1 MPRLLA
7 LFATIATLTGCA
19 KHYDVYM
26 DTQQQGQTGH
36 YVVIESKM
44 SGQGGMKVYDCLSM
58 PNGSAWNPTC
68 VKADMRG
75 EAGGAIK

>member
-1 MPRLLA
+1 MRRLLA
-7 LFATIATLTGCA
+7 LTLTLATLTACA

-26 DTQQQGQTGH
+26 DAQEKGETGH

-58 PNGSAWNPTC
+58 PNGCEWNPTC
-68 VKADMRG
+68 VKADMKG
-75 EAGGAIK
+75 EAGAVTK